1 MEYPKILSLAAKCFL
16 YFLKNYINNL
26 IIYKWMNTNI
36 LVFFLQMVKKEGEN
50 VLVKD
55 EEKLRCRK
63 WLYRLTLFSLY
74 FFPCSAIGRNIPRN
88 TLSPRELIVNAFHK
102 DAALNISLNPLIYYK
117 SEWMYHSR
125 SCMITLH
132 VLVFFIFFL
141 PFGKMLTS
149 VHTLRRKVSESE
161 NM

>member
-16 YFLKNYINNL
+16 YLLKNYINNL

-63 WLYRLTLFSLY
+63 
-74 FFPCSAIGRNIPRN
+74 
-88 TLSPRELIVNAFHK
+88 
-102 DAALNISLNPLIYYK
+102 
-117 SEWMYHSR
+117 
-125 SCMITLH
+125 
-132 VLVFFIFFL
+132 
-141 PFGKMLTS
+141 
-149 VHTLRRKVSESE
+149 
-161 NM
+161 